1 MRSGRRTRAKG
12 HPRPFSTCRTVPRL
26 TPRGR
31 GTLASHGG
39 FPTAK
44 GLPQAVGRVVGRGVG
59 PDENPPLYPT
69 KAESHEAMLPTSP
82 QLLPSS
88 PPQRSP
94 TATPLP
100 TAPSQPPSPSAPSS
114 RPPDGSPLPS
124 SYPDVHRSSSGQ
136 QVLDAPKH
144 TDANLAGC
152 AYRVPS
158 TTSAA
163 LSALALTRAQ
173 SAGSVTLNRPA
184 LERAGHLAAT
194 RPADPR
200 LADPMLAGSMLEARD
215 LRVRPTPMSAVA
227 TPVPCSVHADDPAP
241 PNRPVLERPQTSDAS
256 GLADPT
262 LAAPARVPTSS
273 KRRLPAP
280 PLTALATSAPPP
292 KRLKPLV
299 QSRLSLPK
307 SGTIQPDALHA
318 AQLAGAGLGSPHS
331 STSHPPL

>member
-1 MRSGRRTRAKG
+1 
-12 HPRPFSTCRTVPRL
+12 
-26 TPRGR
+26 
-31 GTLASHGG
+31 
-39 FPTAK
+39 
-44 GLPQAVGRVVGRGVG
+44 
-59 PDENPPLYPT
+59 
-69 KAESHEAMLPTSP
+69 MLPTSP

-173 SAGSVTLNRPA
+173 SADLDAQSPSLGACRTIGCYKACRSKAGRSNAGRFYAGGTRSSRAADSDKRGRHARA
-184 LERAGHLAAT
+184 LL
-194 RPADPR
+194 
-200 LADPMLAGSMLEARD
+200 SAR
-215 LRVRPTPMSAVA
+215 
-227 TPVPCSVHADDPAP
+227 
-241 PNRPVLERPQTSDAS
+241 
-256 GLADPT
+256 
-262 LAAPARVPTSS
+262 
-273 KRRLPAP
+273 RR
-280 PLTALATSAPPP
+280 
-292 KRLKPLV
+292 
-299 QSRLSLPK
+299 SR
-307 SGTIQPDALHA
+307 A
-318 AQLAGAGLGSPHS
+318 AQPASSGA
-331 STSHPPL
+331 STNL

>member
-1 MRSGRRTRAKG
+1 
-12 HPRPFSTCRTVPRL
+12 
-26 TPRGR
+26 
-31 GTLASHGG
+31 
-39 FPTAK
+39 
-44 GLPQAVGRVVGRGVG
+44 
-59 PDENPPLYPT
+59 
-69 KAESHEAMLPTSP
+69 MLPTSP

-173 SAGSVTLNRPA
+173 STDSVALNRPA
-184 LERAGHLAAT
+184 LQRAGHSPGCYKACRSKAGRSNAGRFYAGAT
-194 RPADPR
+194 RSSRAADSDECGR
-200 LADPMLAGSMLEARD
+200 HARA
-215 LRVRPTPMSAVA
+215 LLSA
-227 TPVPCSVHADDPAP
+227 
-241 PNRPVLERPQTSDAS
+241 
-256 GLADPT
+256 
-262 LAAPARVPTSS
+262 
-273 KRRLPAP
+273 RR
-280 PLTALATSAPPP
+280 
-292 KRLKPLV
+292 R
-299 QSRLSLPK
+299 SR
-307 SGTIQPDALHA
+307 A
-318 AQLAGAGLGSPHS
+318 AQPASSGA
-331 STSHPPL
+331 STNL